1 MGKISMIRRIHSC
14 QHSFFLCRHRPWT
27 DPGRTLYR
35 LRLSAGA
42 GEHSHRPGEP
52 DPGRLCHSPR
62 RGPAAPALAALSA
75 CAYLLLGFAGLP
87 VFAGFAA
94 GPGVLF
100 GMTGG
105 YLLAYPIMAWL
116 LSMVC
121 EKTRSRGV
129 RMAGVALANLCC
141 YLLGTAWFMAATGM
155 GLWASL
161 SACVIPFYPAR
172 PCKGLV
178 CPLAGRAPR

>member
-1 MGKISMIRRIHSC
+1 MPTQFSSSASTVRGLTRAA
-14 QHSFFLCRHRPWT
+14 LCTACACLLAPVSI
-27 DPGRTLYR
+27 PIGPVSLTLGVFAI
-35 LRLSAGA
+35 LLAGA
-42 GEHSHRPGEP
+42 LLP
-52 DPGRLCHSPR
+52 
-62 RGPAAPALAALSA
+62 PALAALSA

-105 YLLAYPIMAWL
+105 YLLAYPIMAWM

-121 EKTRSRGV
+121 EKTRSRGA
-129 RMAGVALANLCC
+129 RMTGVALANLCC

-161 SACVIPFYPAR
+161 SACVIPFILPDLA
-172 PCKGLV
+172 KGWCALW
-178 CPLAGRAPR
+178 LAERLR

>member
-1 MGKISMIRRIHSC
+1 MSIPIGPVS
-14 QHSFFLCRHRPWT
+14 L
-27 DPGRTLYR
+27 TLGVFAI
-35 LRLSAGA
+35 LLAVPCAPGA
-42 GEHSHRPGEP
+42 G
-52 DPGRLCHSPR
+52 
-62 RGPAAPALAALSA
+62 ALSA

-121 EKTRSRGV
+121 EKTRSRGA

-141 YLLGTAWFMAATGM
+141 YLLGTAWFMAAHRHGTVG
-155 GLWASL
+155 
-161 SACVIPFYPAR
+161 V
-172 PCKGLV
+172 
-178 CPLAGRAPR
+178 PLGPV

>member
-1 MGKISMIRRIHSC
+1 MPTQFSS
-14 QHSFFLCRHRPWT
+14 
-27 DPGRTLYR
+27 
-35 LRLSAGA
+35 SAGTVRGLTRAALCTACACLLAPVSIPIGPVSLTLGVFAILLA
-42 GEHSHRPGEP
+42 GALLP
-52 DPGRLCHSPR
+52 
-62 RGPAAPALAALSA
+62 PALAALSA

-121 EKTRSRGV
+121 EKTRQPWSPHGWGGTGKPVLLPAGHRLVHGCHRHGAVGV
-129 RMAGVALANLCC
+129 PLGLCDP
-141 YLLGTAWFMAATGM
+141 L
-155 GLWASL
+155 
-161 SACVIPFYPAR
+161 YPAR

-178 CPLAGRAPR
+178 CPLAGRAPALTPAA

>member
-1 MGKISMIRRIHSC
+1 MPTQFSS
-14 QHSFFLCRHRPWT
+14 
-27 DPGRTLYR
+27 
-35 LRLSAGA
+35 SAGTVRGLTRAALCTACACLLAPVSIPIGPVSLTLGVFAILLA
-42 GEHSHRPGEP
+42 GALLP
-52 DPGRLCHSPR
+52 
-62 RGPAAPALAALSA
+62 PALAALSA

-105 YLLAYPIMAWL
+105 YLLAYPLMAWL

-129 RMAGVALANLCC
+129 RIAGVALANLCC

-161 SACVIPFYPAR
+161 SACVIPFILPDLA
-172 PCKGLV
+172 KGWCALW
-178 CPLAGRAPR
+178 LAERLR

>member
-1 MGKISMIRRIHSC
+1 MPTQFSSSASTVRGLTRAA
-14 QHSFFLCRHRPWT
+14 LCTACACLLAPVSI
-27 DPGRTLYR
+27 PIGPVSLTLGVFAI
-35 LRLSAGA
+35 LLAGA
-42 GEHSHRPGEP
+42 LLP
-52 DPGRLCHSPR
+52 
-62 RGPAAPALAALSA
+62 PALAALSA

-121 EKTRSRGV
+121 EKTRSRGA
-129 RMAGVALANLCC
+129 RMAAGGTGKPVLLPAGHRLVHGCHRHGTVGVPLGLCD
-141 YLLGTAWFMAATGM
+141 
-155 GLWASL
+155 SL
-161 SACVIPFYPAR
+161 YPAR

-178 CPLAGRAPR
+178 CPLAGRAPALTPAA

>member
-1 MGKISMIRRIHSC
+1 MPTQFSS
-14 QHSFFLCRHRPWT
+14 
-27 DPGRTLYR
+27 
-35 LRLSAGA
+35 SAGTVRGLTRAALCTACACLLAPVSIPIGPVSLTLGVFAILLA
-42 GEHSHRPGEP
+42 GALLP
-52 DPGRLCHSPR
+52 
-62 RGPAAPALAALSA
+62 PALAALSA
-75 CAYLLLGFAGLP
+75 CAYLLL
-87 VFAGFAA
+87 GFAA

-105 YLLAYPIMAWL
+105 YLLAYPLMAWL

-121 EKTRSRGV
+121 EKTRSRGA

-161 SACVIPFYPAR
+161 SACVIPFILPDLA
-172 PCKGLV
+172 KGWCALW
-178 CPLAGRAPR
+178 LAERLR